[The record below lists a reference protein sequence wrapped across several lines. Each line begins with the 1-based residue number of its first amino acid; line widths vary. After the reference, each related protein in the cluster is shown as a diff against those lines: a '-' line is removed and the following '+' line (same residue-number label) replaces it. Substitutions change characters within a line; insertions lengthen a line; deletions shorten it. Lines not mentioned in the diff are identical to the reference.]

1 MKKREGV
8 METASNLAPTLRTFS
23 TNAEATGYLEHEGFT
38 FMGAPGR
45 WLHVEEEGP
54 VYARIV
60 PTKGIFQVR
69 VCRSKKQ
76 P

>member
-1 MKKREGV
+1 

-45 WLHVEEEGP
+45 WLHVEEEGLYMP
-54 VYARIV
+54 GSCQPRG
-60 PTKGIFQVR
+60 P
-69 VCRSKKQ
+69 SKSACVGRKSNHRRD
-76 P
+76 